1 MAAIHSKL
9 SEQVNEI
16 VCHNVII
23 LLYYESLI
31 IGVKMK
37 KVIMTDK
44 EQQFSDL
51 KQLFTKIVKKNKIPD
66 QAPRKYAED
75 AYEKKSRK
83 RQADAAAVKTGTA
96 DIAQT
101 KRHATVQACTA
112 RNHDAAFLVAAIAS
126 VEGIRSETLADPF
139 FAPAV
144 KAREVVEQELARR
157 RVARV
162 HEVRARHEEAIRKG
176 VIV

>member
-1 MAAIHSKL
+1 
-9 SEQVNEI
+9 
-16 VCHNVII
+16 
-23 LLYYESLI
+23 
-31 IGVKMK
+31 
-37 KVIMTDK
+37 MTLH
-44 EQQFSDL
+44 FWL
-51 KQLFTKIVKKNKIPD
+51 
-66 QAPRKYAED
+66 
-75 AYEKKSRK
+75 
-83 RQADAAAVKTGTA
+83 
-96 DIAQT
+96 
-101 KRHATVQACTA
+101 C
-112 RNHDAAFLVAAIAS
+112 AAIAS